1 MIQQWER
8 LGNKYLETT
17 DLVKKNWLECKNCRH

>member
-1 MIQQWER
+1 MIQKWER

-17 DLVKKNWLECKNCRH
+17 DLVKENWLECENCRH